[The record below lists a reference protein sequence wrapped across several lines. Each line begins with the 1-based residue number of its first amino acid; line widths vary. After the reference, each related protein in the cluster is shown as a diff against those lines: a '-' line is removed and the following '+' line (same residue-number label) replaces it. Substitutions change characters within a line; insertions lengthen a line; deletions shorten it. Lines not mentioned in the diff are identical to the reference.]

1 MVLIFFTISPT
12 KPPFIVGCVHHS
24 NYFLT
29 YKPLNNMVKIIDYKK
44 RFSAEKQKEFFALTV
59 QGDLEILK
67 SASGGNYLS
76 APKISIPSTFDEATC
91 ISLIGKELPG
101 RIVKQECEAYSYT
114 IESTGEVI
122 TLNYKFEYVA
132 SEVKPEMPTVQ
143 FYKPSANGA
152 MAHS

>member
-1 MVLIFFTISPT
+1 VYTIQTFFNLKT
-12 KPPFIVGCVHHS
+12 
-24 NYFLT
+24 
-29 YKPLNNMVKIIDYKK
+29 LNNMVKIIDYKK

-67 SASGGNYLS
+67 SASGGNYMS
-76 APKISIPSTFDEATC
+76 APKISIPSTFDEASC

-101 RIVKQECEAYSYT
+101 RIVKQECEPYSYT

-122 TLNYKFEYVA
+122 TLTYKFEYVA
-132 SEVKPEMPTVQ
+132 SEVKPEMQTVQ

>member
-1 MVLIFFTISPT
+1 
-12 KPPFIVGCVHHS
+12 
-24 NYFLT
+24 
-29 YKPLNNMVKIIDYKK
+29 MVKIIDYKK

-67 SASGGNYLS
+67 SSTGGNYLS
-76 APKISIPSTFDEATC
+76 APKLSIPSTFDEASC

-101 RIVKQECEAYSYT
+101 RIVKQECEPYSYT

-132 SEVKPEMPTVQ
+132 TEEVKTEMPTVQ
-143 FYKPSANGA
+143 FYKPSANGTLA
-152 MAHS
+152 NA